1 MIQPKVIR
9 EGVFI
14 LMMLTEVPRENHQ
27 PSASHWQT
35 YNIMLYQVHLAWAGF
50 ELRTLV
56 AIGTDCI
63 GSCKSNYHSTNHM
76 NKSGMCIGWSWF
88 YQLITSDWVFS
99 DVWEPYCIL
108 AAEFNLI
115 PIFVDK
121 RYYWCRK
128 WSSYKQCQRYSHRTV
143 ISWETTCLDRPHLS
157 T

>member
-1 MIQPKVIR
+1 MAPWPLYITIMIQPK
-9 EGVFI
+9 FF
-14 LMMLTEVPRENHQ
+14 LSDPRRCIYLNDANRSTQGKPQ

-88 YQLITSDWVFS
+88 YQLITSNWVLL

-128 WSSYKQCQRYSHRTV
+128 WSSYK
-143 ISWETTCLDRPHLS
+143 
-157 T
+157 